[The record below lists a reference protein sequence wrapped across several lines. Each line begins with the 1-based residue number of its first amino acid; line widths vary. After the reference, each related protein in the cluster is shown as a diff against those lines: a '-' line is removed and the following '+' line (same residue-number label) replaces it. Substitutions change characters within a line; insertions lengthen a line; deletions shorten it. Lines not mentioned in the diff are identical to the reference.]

1 MIFKSKSDSRPYH
14 FGPFPFEDL
23 STDAGLLQAEADRP
37 AVNSAALQPTS
48 TTYGA
53 ANKRYY
59 DLFTAMRTPSPQPA
73 RAPVP
78 DDLERRVIDLKG
90 MAYFLDSAH
99 AGICSI
105 PENAWCDGSD
115 RPGHDHAIVIAV
127 EHGRIPEPDNPAYD
141 WLKDSA
147 HETAVMRGMEIAVC
161 IAIYLCQL
169 GYKAHAHASGAT
181 DVDLQRLAVLAG
193 IASRHGNKAVSPY
206 LDENVSFAAVTTDY
220 ELATDK
226 PLSPVRHAHKGLRYW
241 LGINGAESGAERK
254 RRRNRPSDAS
264 RYPMEQVKRVDR
276 PTTLILDDEVPRV
289 PKRAAFFERAL
300 RGDLGEKTRQ
310 ERLRFAYKHPLS
322 FGMLEPI
329 RAMQPLQDGPVN
341 GGGNTDFSDP
351 AANARAIK
359 SLSYFLGSD
368 LTGICEVPDYAWFS
382 HHGDGEPIE
391 PYHKYA
397 VVMLIDQGFDTMEG
411 ASGDDW
417 ISGCQSMRA
426 YMRGAEIAGIM
437 AEFLRAEGVSA
448 RPQTNID
455 SDVLQIP
462 LILLAGL
469 GELSRIG
476 ELVLNPYVGPRFKS
490 VVLTTDL
497 PLEVDKPID
506 FGLQY
511 FCSNCLKCARECP
524 CDAIPVT
531 NKKVM
536 FNGYEIW
543 KPDVERCTRYRVT
556 NQKGSACGRCM
567 KTCPLNKV
575 VTADGPLTHKIGT
588 WLGVNAMWLKPLM
601 VPIAV
606 WLDDRLGYGMRN
618 LKKKWWLDLEVVDGV
633 TVKPEATN
641 QRDID
646 INHPMNL
653 KREKIAYH
661 HANMM
666 PPPGADEPVAVDR
679 KAAKESV
686 SVLETPAEA
695 LARRAKGGKTPA
707 HYIPIKYVP
716 GS

>member
-1 MIFKSKSDSRPYH
+1 
-14 FGPFPFEDL
+14 
-23 STDAGLLQAEADRP
+23 
-37 AVNSAALQPTS
+37 
-48 TTYGA
+48 
-53 ANKRYY
+53 
-59 DLFTAMRTPSPQPA
+59 MRTPSPQPVK
-73 RAPVP
+73 APVP

-99 AGICSI
+99 VGICSI
-105 PENAWCDGSD
+105 PENAWCEGTDKA
-115 RPGHDHAIVIAV
+115 GHDYAIVLAV
-127 EHGRIPEPDNPAYD
+127 EYGRIPEPDNPAYD
-141 WLKDSA
+141 WIKDSA

-161 IAIYLCQL
+161 IAVYISKL
-169 GYKAHAHASGAT
+169 GYKAHAHAVGAT

-193 IASRHGNKAVSPY
+193 IASRHADKVVSPY
-206 LDENVSFAAVTTDY
+206 LDENVSYAAITTDY
-220 ELATDK
+220 ELTIDE
-226 PLSPVRHAHKGLRYW
+226 PLSPVKHADKGLRYW
-241 LGINGAESGAERK
+241 LGINGAESGAERN
-254 RRRNRPSDAS
+254 RRRNRPSHAS
-264 RYPMEQVKRVDR
+264 RYPMEQVKRVDH

-300 RGDLGEKTRQ
+300 RG
-310 ERLRFAYKHPLS
+310 
-322 FGMLEPI
+322 
-329 RAMQPLQDGPVN
+329 N
-341 GGGNTDFSDP
+341 
-351 AANARAIK
+351 
-359 SLSYFLGSD
+359 
-368 LTGICEVPDYAWFS
+368 
-382 HHGDGEPIE
+382 
-391 PYHKYA
+391 
-397 VVMLIDQGFDTMEG
+397 
-411 ASGDDW
+411 
-417 ISGCQSMRA
+417 
-426 YMRGAEIAGIM
+426 
-437 AEFLRAEGVSA
+437 
-448 RPQTNID
+448 
-455 SDVLQIP
+455 
-462 LILLAGL
+462 L

-497 PLEVDKPID
+497 PLEADKPID

-601 VPIAV
+601 VPVAV

-646 INHPMNL
+646 VNHPMNL
-653 KREKIAYH
+653 SREKIAYH
-661 HANMM
+661 HASMM
-666 PPPGADEPVAVDR
+666 PPPDADGPVSVDR

-686 SVLETPAEA
+686 SVVETPAQA
-695 LARRAKGGKTPA
+695 LARRAKGGATPA

-716 GS
+716 N